1 MRAYALCLAFNGIS
15 FQSLLGAAI
24 LISSAILS
32 GCGGDNATGTTPAG
46 AGAPAEQAASPPQAT
61 PERGAGSPIREGGA
75 LKLNTPSGPVDVPVE
90 EAQYVNTDE
99 GYSDYVEVWGNGLS
113 LMAQVGGKVEE
124 NDQEQLQYQSLAGK
138 PLPIQLLDPEN
149 GEPMTIE
156 IPGSGSYTIL
166 GGVLVVEKFEHGPS
180 TVDRWQGRVDLTLQT
195 VQGPIAVTGTFSF
208 GIVPVW

>member
-1 MRAYALCLAFNGIS
+1 M
-15 FQSLLGAAI
+15 
-24 LISSAILS
+24 
-32 GCGGDNATGTTPAG
+32 
-46 AGAPAEQAASPPQAT
+46 
-61 PERGAGSPIREGGA
+61 
-75 LKLNTPSGPVDVPVE
+75 KLNTPAGPVDVPVA

-113 LMAQVGGKVEE
+113 LTAQVGGKVEE
-124 NDQEQLQYQSLAGK
+124 NDEEQLQYQSLAGK
-138 PLPIQLLDPEN
+138 PLPIQPLDPEN

-166 GGVLVVEKFEHGPS
+166 GGALVVEKFEHGPS